1 MNLTVA
7 ILSALMAASSV
18 TVDGTAW
25 TEVTKSTAVGLESLT
40 FLWGKIDPLGSL
52 LVRPECLDTFLH
64 KKLQQGNFQSRF
76 GSNYVWLPM
85 PVAGRDIH

>member
-25 TEVTKSTAVGLESLT
+25 TEVTKSTAVR
-40 FLWGKIDPLGSL
+40 FGKFNLPLGEDRSI
-52 LVRPECLDTFLH
+52 
-64 KKLQQGNFQSRF
+64 G
-76 GSNYVWLPM
+76 
-85 PVAGRDIH
+85 